1 MTHVDP
7 SVPQHLAELYQELN
21 ASRATLLALIEAEGS
36 GIHRRTLDQLD
47 RMIAEIFFP
56 LEFVV
61 YSEEETMRSDDPA
74 TATPTGY
81 AWRVTGRE
89 GEIRTLR
96 CDETGQEISISIG
109 RAITDFALV
118 PNHLPEAYFPDLD
131 LTPAELE
138 GKYTQRGN
146 DHPFLT
152 NYQWL
157 QAVRNNQTQFGYWQ
171 WVLAQLL
178 ALHRRSLP

>member
-61 YSEEETMRSDDPA
+61 YSEEETVPLDDPA
-74 TATPTGY
+74 SATPTGY

-96 CDETGQEISISIG
+96 CDETGQEILGIRI
-109 RAITDFALV
+109 
-118 PNHLPEAYFPDLD
+118 
-131 LTPAELE
+131 
-138 GKYTQRGN
+138 
-146 DHPFLT
+146 
-152 NYQWL
+152 
-157 QAVRNNQTQFGYWQ
+157 
-171 WVLAQLL
+171 
-178 ALHRRSLP
+178 

>member
-21 ASRATLLALIEAEGS
+21 ASRTTLRGLIEAEGS
-36 GIHRRTLDQLD
+36 GIHYRTLDQLD

-61 YSEEETMRSDDPA
+61 YSEEKIGTSNDPA
-74 TATPTGY
+74 LFTPPGY
-81 AWRVTGRE
+81 AWRVVGRE
-89 GEIRTLR
+89 GDIRTLR
-96 CDETGQEISISIG
+96 CDETGQETSISIE

-118 PNHLPEAYFPDLD
+118 PTHLPKTYFPDLE
-131 LTPAELE
+131 LTPAELK
-138 GKYTQRGN
+138 GKYTLRGS
-146 DHPFLT
+146 DHPFLS

-157 QAVRNNQTQFGYWQ
+157 QAARNNQTELGYWQ
-171 WVLAQLL
+171 WVVAQLST
-178 ALHRRSLP
+178 LHRDSLS

>member
-1 MTHVDP
+1 MI
-7 SVPQHLAELYQELN
+7 
-21 ASRATLLALIEAEGS
+21 RRLLPRPGN
-36 GIHRRTLDQLD
+36 
-47 RMIAEIFFP
+47 
-56 LEFVV
+56 
-61 YSEEETMRSDDPA
+61 
-74 TATPTGY
+74 

-131 LTPAELE
+131 LTPAQLE
-138 GKYTQRGN
+138 GKYAQRGN

-152 NYQWL
+152 KLPVASSSAQTTRPSLDTGSGFWL
-157 QAVRNNQTQFGYWQ
+157 NCWPCTDA
-171 WVLAQLL
+171 
-178 ALHRRSLP
+178 RSPKAPHKYRASH

>member
-61 YSEEETMRSDDPA
+61 YSEEETVPLDERGCPNFC
-74 TATPTGY
+74 
-81 AWRVTGRE
+81 VTG
-89 GEIRTLR
+89 
-96 CDETGQEISISIG
+96 S
-109 RAITDFALV
+109 
-118 PNHLPEAYFPDLD
+118 
-131 LTPAELE
+131 
-138 GKYTQRGN
+138 
-146 DHPFLT
+146 
-152 NYQWL
+152 
-157 QAVRNNQTQFGYWQ
+157 
-171 WVLAQLL
+171 
-178 ALHRRSLP
+178 